1 MVTRRLLTRAVM
13 TGAVL
18 MLAGPALAG
27 DPTWFDGRRIRAAVP
42 GRTVAD
48 AAGGVVVFAQR
59 DPERLKA
66 WLEAQGIAHRALPLT
81 GAYEIPTAPGLPS
94 WQMTHRFADSALPVR
109 IEPNWS
115 MALQSR

>member
-1 MVTRRLLTRAVM
+1 MVTRRLMLSA
-13 TGAVL
+13 AL
-18 MLAGPALAG
+18 LLAGPALG
-27 DPTWFDGRRIRAAVP
+27 GEPTWFDGHRVRTASP
-42 GRTVAD
+42 GRTTAD
-48 AAGGVVVFAQR
+48 AVGGVIVLARR

-66 WLEAQGIAHRALPLT
+66 WLESQGIAHRALPLT
-81 GAYEIPTAPGLPS
+81 GAYEIPTAPGLPA